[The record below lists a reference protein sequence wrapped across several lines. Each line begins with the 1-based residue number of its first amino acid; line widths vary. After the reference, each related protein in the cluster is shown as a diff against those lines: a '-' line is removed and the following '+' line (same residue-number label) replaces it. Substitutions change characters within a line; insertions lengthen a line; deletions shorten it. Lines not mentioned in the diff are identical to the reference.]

1 MTLAA
6 PLESAGMRDVRE
18 RIRAVVQRVEDG
30 VPLVILQHGQPAA
43 VMIRF
48 DEAERWARIERA
60 LSALHALDLYPEVA
74 RDTSELGPLVLGS
87 VRADGAAVRA
97 LVDVP
102 REIVAP
108 LRTVTITEAR
118 ERLAAYLDEIQSG
131 RMLTLVVGGRLAVTL
146 ISPRE
151 YDRLRALSRV
161 VSWFRA
167 AGLDLGAADEADIS
181 AFVQEYRSRVAA
193 SGSAEPAAS

>member
-1 MTLAA
+1 MTLGT

-18 RIRAVVQRVEDG
+18 RIRAVVARVEEG
-30 VPLVILQHGQPAA
+30 IPLVILQHGQPAA

-60 LSALHALDLYPEVA
+60 LSALHALDVYPEVA
-74 RDTSELGPLVLGS
+74 RDTSELGPMLLGS
-87 VRADGAAVRA
+87 VATDGTAVRRLA
-97 LVDVP
+97 DEA

-118 ERLAAYLDEIQSG
+118 ERLAPYLEEIQNG
-131 RMLTLVVGGRLAVTL
+131 RMVTVVTGGRLAVTL

-151 YDRLRALSRV
+151 YDRLRGLSRV

-167 AGLDLGAADEADIS
+167 AGLDLEAADETEIS
-181 AFVQEYRSRVAA
+181 RFVREYRSR
-193 SGSAEPAAS
+193 PAASSESAAS

>member
-1 MTLAA
+1 MTLGT

-18 RIRAVVQRVEDG
+18 RIRAVVARVEEG
-30 VPLVILQHGQPAA
+30 IPLVILQHGQPAA

-60 LSALHALDLYPEVA
+60 LSALHALDVYPEVA
-74 RDTSELGPLVLGS
+74 RDTSELGPMLLGS
-87 VRADGAAVRA
+87 VATDGTAVRRLA
-97 LVDVP
+97 DEP

-118 ERLAAYLDEIQSG
+118 ERLAPYLEEIQNG
-131 RMLTLVVGGRLAVTL
+131 RMLTVVTGGRLAVTL

-151 YDRLRALSRV
+151 YDRLRGLSRV

-167 AGLDLGAADEADIS
+167 AGLNLEAADEAEIS
-181 AFVQEYRSRVAA
+181 RFVREYRSR
-193 SGSAEPAAS
+193 PAASSESAAS